1 MHAPTHARSTSG
13 LTARRHR
20 PARAVINREIPWS
33 HRLVVALD
41 GHARR
46 AALREARRERERLD
60 RRRSDPEPEPLF
72 RRPSDAAGPRGRL
85 VVFDE
90 SVLRHL
96 WPSAAAEDPWT
107 CSIICVFPRSCSPRK
122 EVARQRSGTSKVVD
136 GDGPRRGAATSA
148 RGWHLPVHGCA
159 PRCAR
164 QADSARSRHCC
175 VHARRG
181 QRVSPCDERVA
192 LGCRDR
198 APL

>member
-20 PARAVINREIPWS
+20 PARAVINREIPRS

-60 RRRSDPEPEPLF
+60 RCRSDPEPEPLF

-96 WPSAAAEDPWT
+96 WPSAAAEDPWPT
-107 CSIICVFPRSCSPRK
+107 CSMRFPAPNPGLARLVRK
-122 EVARQRSGTSKVVD
+122 LLVSAAAPGKVVD

-175 VHARRG
+175 VHACA
-181 QRVSPCDERVA
+181 QRLACVA
-192 LGCRDR
+192 V
-198 APL
+198 